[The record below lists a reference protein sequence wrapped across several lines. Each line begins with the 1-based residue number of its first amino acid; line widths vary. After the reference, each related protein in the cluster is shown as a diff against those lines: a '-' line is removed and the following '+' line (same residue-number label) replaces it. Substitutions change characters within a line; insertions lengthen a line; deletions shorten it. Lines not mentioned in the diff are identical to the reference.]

1 MKAVIDACV
10 LYPTVLREIVIGVAQ
25 AGLIEPIWSARLLDE
40 WQRTAAR
47 QGGAVDAALAQ
58 GEIAG
63 LRARFPAAQVDAG
76 PAGSDGPDGAGGAG
90 GLWLPD
96 RGDIHVLATA
106 IAAGADTIVT
116 MNLRDFPRAELAPHG
131 VAAVHPDALL
141 YGLWLH
147 DRAPVADVVARV
159 HGRAV
164 DLSGGALALRALLK
178 RARLPRLAKALG

>member
-76 PAGSDGPDGAGGAG
+76 PEAPDGVGGAGGVG

-131 VAAVHPDALL
+131 VAAIHPDALL